1 MADKDEKIINVN
13 SPGIDS
19 NMGDNVGT
27 MTETVM
33 PQNEPEA
40 KPTVSPAQAT
50 LTAKAKSIPTTMAQK
65 PTANELPQLKQNG
78 TAAKTG
84 PNGEPDFSGT
94 YAAYDRL
101 AQIYKDAMD
110 NSDYKPKTKAELDA
124 ERKRERRDRMIGAV
138 GDGISAIANLV
149 ATTQYAPNMYN
160 SENSLEGK
168 ARERYEK
175 MREEYKK
182 NRDEYLNNAINYAKY
197 TGEGDQLRYQQWAA
211 AQKRELEK
219 QKSDNDAAIAQANLA
234 YIQAKGRTEGFRGDK
249 AETDAA
255 YEPEL
260 LEDKKAV
267 NASTVQKNAAATN
280 ASNARA
286 AASSSQVA
294 LNEGKM
300 QKLVYGTI
308 NGKPYYNQ
316 RDYEEAANTFAK
328 ENGVESTQKVGKS
341 GSKKEV
347 TRPIGKVVSE
357 ANANKNANEE
367 MNSYK
372 RGSSTT
378 KKTTTK
384 KSGTKVPLS

>member
-1 MADKDEKIINVN
+1 MADKDKKIINVN

-19 NMGDNVGT
+19 NMGGD
-27 MTETVM
+27 VM
-33 PQNEPEA
+33 PQNEPDA

-50 LTAKAKSIPTTMAQK
+50 LTAKAKSIPTAVVQK
-65 PTANELPQLKQNG
+65 PTAEELPQLKQDG

-84 PNGEPDFSGT
+84 ANGEPDFSGT

-110 NSDYKPKTKAELDA
+110 NSDYKPKTKAELEA

-260 LEDKKAV
+260 LEGKKAV

-316 RDYEEAANTFAK
+316 RDYEEAADTYAK
-328 ENGVESTQKVGKS
+328 ENGVESTQMTGKS
-341 GSKKEV
+341 GSKKE
-347 TRPIGKVVSE
+347 TRRPIGKVVSE

-372 RGSSTT
+372 RGGSSTT